1 MASPGRM
8 RRLEHAEAQQRGY
21 RKTRYTLTQLDAEFG
36 AINLADLSVFR
47 IDTWKLARRKV
58 VATATV
64 NRDLN
69 VLKAMPAQAVTW
81 KLLDVNPARG
91 VRGFKVQNARVR
103 YLEPD
108 ELARVLSAAHRDVAA
123 LWLVPAI
130 TIAVHTGLRQGELLR
145 LRWTDLSPTL
155 GLSTIPLTKNAEVKH
170 VPLNAEVQAA
180 LAALPR
186 HGATVFAWP
195 WASRS
200 VGSRSTTPS
209 SAPWRRPASPTSA
222 GTISVTPS
230 RATW

>member
-1 MASPGRM
+1 
-8 RRLEHAEAQQRGY
+8 
-21 RKTRYTLTQLDAEFG
+21 
-36 AINLADLSVFR
+36 
-47 IDTWKLARRKV
+47 
-58 VATATV
+58 
-64 NRDLN
+64 
-69 VLKAMPAQAVTW
+69 
-81 KLLDVNPARG
+81 
-91 VRGFKVQNARVR
+91 KVQNARVR

-145 LRWTDLSPTL
+145 LRRTDLSPTL
-155 GLSTIPLTKNAEVKH
+155 RLSTIPLTKTAEVKH
-170 VPLNAEVQAA
+170 VPRTAEVPAA